1 MDRLLTNIIKNSK
14 EMNVTEKTR
23 FSKNQQEA
31 FEFLSNMEN
40 YEKLM
45 PDDTKSFEIH
55 ESGNGFAVQIGN
67 LPKVGMKLKES
78 TDPSQLVFESP
89 SPNFEYYLTIDIEAL
104 DESNSDVSLNFDGK
118 FNMMIEMMAKAPL
131 TKFIQ
136 TISMKL
142 GNI

>member
-1 MDRLLTNIIKNSK
+1 MDRLLTNIIKNST

-31 FEFLSNMEN
+31 FEFLSHMEN
-40 YEKLM
+40 YEQLM

-78 TDPSQLVFESP
+78 TNPSKLDFASP
-89 SPNFEYYLTIDIEAL
+89 SPNFEYYLTIDIEAF
-104 DESNSDVSLNFDGK
+104 DESNSDVILNFEGK
-118 FNMMIEMMAKAPL
+118 FNLMIEMIAIAPL
-131 TKFIQ
+131 T
-136 TISMKL
+136 
-142 GNI
+142 